1 MQYPFEWK
9 ERYFMPRQVI
19 LMMTDSQR
27 KDMVGAYGS
36 PFTTPEQPTPT
47 PQLDRLAVDGVR
59 FNRAYT
65 VSPVCGP
72 ARSGIFTGTFPHQ
85 NGVWANSIAPYKNV
99 LSVGER
105 LSDDGVHCAY
115 IGKWHLD
122 GGDYFGLGT
131 PAPGWDPDEW
141 YDMRNYINEL
151 SEADRVRSRKPT
163 TSFDPDITEDFTY
176 AHRCSS
182 RAKDFIQKHENE
194 DYFLVVSYDEP
205 HHPFLC
211 PQPFADMY
219 KDMPT
224 VHFENEED
232 DLSDKPEHHQVW
244 ADFFDGNYA
253 YTRQEFYHHFFGC
266 NSFVD
271 YEMGRVID
279 AIDTHA
285 PEAMVIYLAD
295 HGEMMFSHRLVKK
308 GPAMYDEIS
317 NIPLIVRWPGQAPKN
332 VASDA
337 PISLIDITP
346 TLLDYFGSEIPPF
359 ISGKSLL
366 EDLKM
371 PQDRKE
377 EIIFMEFGRQE
388 IDHDGY
394 LGFQPIRA
402 CLDGRYKLV
411 INLMDKDELYDLRN
425 DPGEMRNLI
434 NDAGTAAVRD
444 KLHDAIIGWMN
455 DTRDPFRGYQWCIR
469 PWRKDAPP
477 ASFQNEGYTRQ
488 REESE
493 RYEERQLDYATGL
506 TMNKAT
512 RAKHKKKK

>member
-1 MQYPFEWK
+1 
-9 ERYFMPRQVI
+9 MPKQVI

-27 KDMVGAYGS
+27 KDMVGAFGS
-36 PFTTPEQPTPT
+36 PFTTPDHPSPT
-47 PQLDRLAVDGVR
+47 PQLDRLAAGGVR

-72 ARSGIFTGTFPHQ
+72 ARSGIFTGTYPHQ
-85 NGVWANSIAPYKNV
+85 NGVWCNSIALYDNV
-99 LSVGER
+99 RSVGER

-131 PAPGWDPDEW
+131 PAPGWDAEAW

-163 TSFDPDITEDFTY
+163 TSFDPDITEEFTY
-176 AHRCSS
+176 AHRCSD
-182 RAKDFIQKHENE
+182 RAKEFIEKHKGE

-211 PQPFADMY
+211 PQPYADMY
-219 KDMPT
+219 KDMPA
-224 VHFENEED
+224 VRFENEAD
-232 DLSDKPEHHQVW
+232 DLMDKPVHHQVW

-253 YTRQEFYHHFFGC
+253 YTHEQFAHHFLGC

-279 AIDTHA
+279 SIDTHA
-285 PEAMVIYLAD
+285 PEAMVMYLSD
-295 HGEMMFSHRLVKK
+295 HGEMMFSHQLVKK
-308 GPAMYDEIS
+308 GPVMYDEIA
-317 NIPLIVRWPGQAPKN
+317 NIPLIIRWSGQAPEN
-332 VASDA
+332 YACET

-346 TLLDYFGSEIPPF
+346 TLLDLFCSEIPPF

-366 EDLKM
+366 KDLKA
-371 PQDRKE
+371 PHERKN
-377 EIIFMEFGRQE
+377 EIVFIEFGRQE

-402 CLDGRYKLV
+402 CFDGRYKLV
-411 INLMDKDELYDLRN
+411 INLLDKDELYDLKD
-425 DPGEMRNLI
+425 DPGEMCNLI
-434 NDAGTAAVRD
+434 DDEKTAEDRD
-444 KLHDAIIGWMN
+444 RLHDAIIAWMN
-455 DTRDPFRGYQWCIR
+455 DTRDPFRGYHWLRR
-469 PWRKDAPP
+469 PWRTDAPP
-477 ASFQNEGYTRQ
+477 PSFQNEGYTRQ
-488 REESE
+488 REESP

-506 TMNKAT
+506 TMHEAT
-512 RAKHKKKK
+512 RSKHIKK